1 VREPIFRQSIHWC
14 PECNVPLIASTCGC
28 GTKGVELPLLKPYD
42 VRPALSY
49 DRTLLLDLLNER
61 FGINHL
67 PEIILFNKTGGLDRN
82 DLIIINGQRFGWLAF
97 DPFSRNYSIEITS
110 EGLAMVLEQV
120 QHGIVDITEEVKS
133 GGKRRIG
140 GKKIP
145 FECDTPD
152 GPVLL
157 KSGALYGTGILQNS
171 TLRIKKIGKVEQG
184 IWKNPSWDD
193 AIRCNKP
200 HLKNLER
207 HAIRFIKHHRQ
218 ERPNCNVSFSGGKDS
233 TVVYEL
239 ARRAGVTDS
248 YFVDTGMEFPETV
261 RFVKEMNIPVILQG
275 PDFTKGLEMHGLPK
289 KDSRWCCEYLKL
301 ETAKRWLEKQGP
313 CVTVQGNRWYE
324 SFARSTLPGAV
335 ENPFY
340 PKQLNL
346 SPIRAWRALEV
357 FLYIWWREL
366 PVNPLYDQGL
376 ERVGCWMCPAM
387 LEAETEIARKKL
399 PDSYAQWDRE
409 LKRYTR
415 KEGMTEDALRCGLWR
430 WKSLPPKM
438 LELVSEH
445 KIKINTKKQ
454 IKK

>member
-1 VREPIFRQSIHWC
+1 MREPIFRQSIYWC

-28 GTKGVELPLLKPYD
+28 GTKGEELSLLKPYD
-42 VRPALSY
+42 VRPALSH
-49 DRTLLLDLLNER
+49 DRTLILELLNTR
-61 FGINHL
+61 FGIEHL
-67 PEIILFNKTGGLDRN
+67 PDIILFNKTGGLDRN
-82 DLIIINGQRFGWLAF
+82 DLIIINGERFGWLTF
-97 DPFSRNYSIEITS
+97 DPLTRDYSIEITS
-110 EGLAMVLEQV
+110 EGLAMVLDQV
-120 QHGIVDITEEVKS
+120 TRGIADITEEVKS

-145 FECDTPD
+145 FQCDLPD
-152 GPVLL
+152 GPILL
-157 KSGALYGTGILQNS
+157 KSGSLYGTGILHKG
-171 TLRIKKIGKVEQG
+171 TLRIKKIGKVG
-184 IWKNPSWDD
+184 LRPWKNPSWED

-218 ERPNCNVSFSGGKDS
+218 DRPTCNVSFSGGKDS

-239 ARRAGVTDS
+239 ARRAGVTAS
-248 YFVDTGMEFPETV
+248 YFVDTGMEFPETIQFV
-261 RFVKEMNIPVILQG
+261 REMKIPVILKG
-275 PDFTKGLEMHGLPK
+275 PDFSKGLTEHGLPK

-301 ETAKRWLEKQGP
+301 EPVSKWLHTRGP

-324 SFARSTLPGAV
+324 SFARSALPGAV
-335 ENPFY
+335 ENPY
-340 PKQLNL
+340 NPQQLNI

-399 PDSYAQWDRE
+399 PDNYAQWDRE
-409 LKRYTR
+409 LKKYTG

-430 WKSLPPKM
+430 WENLPPKM
-438 LELVSEH
+438 LELIYEH
-445 KIKINTKKQ
+445 NIKIKAKK
-454 IKK
+454 